1 MAINGNQW
9 HLRDQALTPS
19 RGLMDHFRAHPVIP
33 MLPGPGGR
41 ELARPQ
47 PAREQ
52 PAQPWEVARA
62 QQLCGRLR
70 CVSEPTEAVVIPSGD
85 APERRVH
92 AQHRVA
98 GEHVLHQI
106 GREEQVVLDDDH
118 GLLVRHQLVK
128 REAQGAFVRC
138 SDP

>member
-1 MAINGNQW
+1 M
-9 HLRDQALTPS
+9 
-19 RGLMDHFRAHPVIP
+19 IP
-33 MLPGPGGR
+33 MLPGPRGR

-62 QQLCGRLR
+62 QQLCGRTR
-70 CVSEPTEAVVIPSGD
+70 CVSESIEAVVIPRGD

-92 AQHRVA
+92 AQHCVA

-106 GREEQVVLDDDH
+106 GREEQVVLYDDH

-128 REAQGAFVRC
+128 RKAQGAFVRGC
-138 SDP
+138 DP